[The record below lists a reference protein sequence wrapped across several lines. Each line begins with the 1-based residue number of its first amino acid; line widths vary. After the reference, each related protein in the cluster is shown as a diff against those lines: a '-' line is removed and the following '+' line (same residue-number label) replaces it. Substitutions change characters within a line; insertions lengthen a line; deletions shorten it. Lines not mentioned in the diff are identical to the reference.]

1 MSPIRRAFV
10 RKALLPAAALALL
23 AGCAPTFEAR
33 VARFSVLP
41 PPVGQ
46 SFVIEPHDPANAGGL
61 EFSTY
66 ANLVR
71 QRLVANGYVE
81 AATPAQASV
90 IVLLDYNVG
99 PPHEKIETRPGY
111 PAGWSGWGPGYGW
124 SPYWG
129 GGWGRGYAGWG
140 GWGGWGA
147 WSAPEVYSVTQYNA
161 ELAMKIVR
169 SADKASLFEGR
180 AETISTT
187 NNLTRLVPN
196 LVTAIFTN
204 FPGNSGE
211 TVRVRFDPAQPTK
224 APSVAPVK

>member
-1 MSPIRRAFV
+1 LALQADISLNRCHRGEFIGHCLEKAQNRDHVKICLSRRFAIMSPIRRAFV
-10 RKALLPAAALALL
+10 RKALLPAAALAFL

-33 VARFSVLP
+33 VARFSALP
-41 PPVGQ
+41 APSGQ
-46 SFVIEPHDPANAGGL
+46 SFVIQPRDAVNAGGL

-111 PAGWSGWGPGYGW
+111 PIGWGGWGPGYGW

-140 GWGGWGA
+140 GWGA
-147 WSAPEVYSVTQYNA
+147 WSAP
-161 ELAMKIVR
+161 
-169 SADKASLFEGR
+169 
-180 AETISTT
+180 
-187 NNLTRLVPN
+187 
-196 LVTAIFTN
+196 
-204 FPGNSGE
+204 
-211 TVRVRFDPAQPTK
+211 
-224 APSVAPVK
+224 